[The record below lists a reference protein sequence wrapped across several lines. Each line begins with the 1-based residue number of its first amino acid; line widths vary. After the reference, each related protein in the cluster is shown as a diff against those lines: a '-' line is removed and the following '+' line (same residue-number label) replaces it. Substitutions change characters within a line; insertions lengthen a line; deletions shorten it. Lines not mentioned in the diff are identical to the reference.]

1 MLRGAVASGVGA
13 GCCDLATTVVPGCC
27 ACASVRATT
36 IAVIDAAAR
45 SRQARLAV
53 RRDTPCGMD
62 SSTLVS
68 SDDLESTTDRG
79 DHDGPPRP

>member
-1 MLRGAVASGVGA
+1 
-13 GCCDLATTVVPGCC
+13 
-27 ACASVRATT
+27 
-36 IAVIDAAAR
+36 
-45 SRQARLAV
+45 
-53 RRDTPCGMD
+53 MD